1 MSLVESLQDQ
11 YKSLPDAEKLAVHIL
26 SCFHLPVA
34 SEDIVGIARKMTL
47 KNDARDAVAQKESA
61 QTLLRSLA
69 AKRLIHFIGGNTLEC
84 IPEARE
90 YLFGRMMLDT
100 SQSAQIFPLIEG
112 IIKKNTK
119 MMYCDAGSYITL
131 FKFRQAL
138 HLRQRDLIPALLAAI
153 FTFEPRNDSY
163 KYSRHEFRFSAIQ
176 SVFGTPFSRELL
188 DILPTRQEKKHVLTI
203 LFDNFRQ
210 TGNKM
215 SPAMKE
221 AMLEYI
227 DSAVFFQ
234 YLLFSGD
241 FESIEILLAN
251 NPNTSLF
258 YMGKGFLAVAK
269 GDFTAAKGQFE
280 MAHVLLCREKKLN
293 NDQFFVAFYQTYLI
307 AINDQEQFKRIA
319 SSSGSASN
327 YNSPSRISEFKQLYS
342 QGSPDYQRIMA
353 LCRIFDQDTTGWA
366 MIKLLWTYW
375 FDLSLDNFKRNVLS
389 IEAVLELRDKSK
401 SYAFVRSLWNKQSAP
416 NEEHPLFALLPKVER
431 WQTVLDGLILAY
443 QDSVI
448 SEAAEKSERIVWRI
462 YPQNKSAGA
471 VVQKR
476 GKNGKWSQG
485 RQINLSNYTTH
496 SEYIH
501 DYVTPA
507 DMEAILCVK
516 RRDNNYYYRTFD
528 LSVELLRLLSS
539 VPHVQY
545 GDSNVCLK
553 IVFDQPTLSCT
564 KSKNSLQI
572 SLNPPFNIDEKFVC
586 VYDNKELLTVYP
598 LPEKLAKL
606 AKYLNG
612 SLTVPV
618 DRGLEKVEKLISII
632 TPHVELEGDISSL
645 MKELPRIDGGTKVAV
660 RIYPFES
667 GLRFEVVALPYDGF
681 AFTPGRGNADFVV
694 RQPDSNVVVCR
705 NLEQEKK
712 NANVVIDA
720 VAAFNHAPADDCCW
734 RMDEPFDALDVL
746 SDLKAHEHIRLE
758 WPQGETLTLKAEVDA
773 DKVFQTITA
782 GKNEWFAISGELAL
796 DETKVL
802 TMREL
807 LELWSGKKQ
816 RFIQLSDKTYIA
828 LSQKLQKALD
838 DISAVEQGDSPAGG
852 LRVHKLSLPLLQE
865 HFHERSFDGKTVAW
879 LAGYQKTLTQTMPAP
894 AGFTAQLRD
903 YQHDGVQ
910 WLMRLAAAKLGALL
924 ADDMGLGKTVQAIAL
939 LQQQRKNGAA
949 LIVAPASVCFNWS
962 DEIARFA
969 PMLKTVVVGIQSGSR
984 EDIIGQAG
992 ENDIVITSYGLLQ
1005 RNSELFCSKEWNV
1018 LILDEAQAVK
1028 NSATQRTKAIKQLN
1042 RNITVITTGT
1052 PIENHLGELWNLFD
1066 IILPG
1071 FLGSAAHFRTQFQLP
1086 IERDENR
1093 TVRNRLRRLI
1103 SPFILRRT
1111 KDEVLTELP
1120 PKTEIE
1126 LKISLSDEES
1136 AFYEALRQKAVENI
1150 ESSIG
1155 NENDS
1160 RFTILAELMK
1170 LRQACCHPSL
1180 AGGVFLKHSSKMEVL
1195 GEKISELIENGHR
1208 ALVFSQFVGHLTLV
1222 QKYLD
1227 EQGIPFFYLDG
1238 STPQKKRAEM
1248 VRAFQDGERSL
1259 FLISL
1264 KAGGSGLNLTGAD
1277 FVFHL
1282 DPWWN
1287 PAVEDQA
1294 SDRVHRI
1301 GQERPVTVYR
1311 LISSNTI
1318 EDKIIGLH
1326 KQKRELAESLLS
1338 GGDTA
1343 LRLSADEL
1351 LAIIKDR

>member
-1 MSLVESLQDQ
+1 MGMAETIQTQYESL
-11 YKSLPDAEKLAVHIL
+11 SEAEKLVAHIL

-34 SEDIVGIARKMTL
+34 VEDIVSIVRKITL
-47 KNDARDAVAQKESA
+47 ANEVRAAVAQKDAA
-61 QTLLRSLA
+61 QILLKSLA
-69 AKRLIHFIGGNTLEC
+69 SRRLIHFARGDMVEC
-84 IPEARE
+84 IPDTQE
-90 YLFGRMMLDT
+90 YLFGRMAQNA
-100 SQSAQIFPLIEG
+100 SQSAEIFPLIEN
-112 IIKKNTK
+112 IIKKNAK
-119 MMYCDAGSYITL
+119 YIFCDPGYYIAL

-138 HLRQRDLIPALLAAI
+138 HLKLQHSIKALFAAV
-153 FTFEPRNDSY
+153 FTDEQMKPYRPKRY
-163 KYSRHEFRFSAIQ
+163 THGFSALRRI
-176 SVFGTPFSRELL
+176 FGTPFSRELL
-188 DILPTRQEKKHVLTI
+188 DILPDLPQKKYVLDHLFEICRQEGSQI
-203 LFDNFRQ
+203 C
-210 TGNKM
+210 
-215 SPAMKE
+215 PAMKE

-227 DSAVFFQ
+227 SSPVFFQ
-234 YLLFSGD
+234 YLFFSGD
-241 FESIEILLAN
+241 FEAVEILSVK
-251 NPNTSLF
+251 NPCAPLF
-258 YMGKGFLAVAK
+258 YMGKAFLALAK
-269 GDFTAAKGQFE
+269 GDFAAARGPFD
-280 MAHVLLCREKKLN
+280 MAYHLLCRENKWID
-293 NDQFFVAFYQTYLI
+293 DQFFVAFYQTYLF
-307 AINDQEQFKRIA
+307 AMNDEEQFNRIPA
-319 SSSGSASN
+319 GSLSNSIYSSPVHIAD
-327 YNSPSRISEFKQLYS
+327 FKQLYS
-342 QGSPDYQRIMA
+342 KGSCDYPQIM
-353 LCRIFDQDTTGWA
+353 LSCKIFSQDTTGAA

-375 FDLSLDNFKRNVLS
+375 FDLTHNYFKSNVLAF
-389 IEAVLELRDKSK
+389 EGVLEQRDKAGN
-401 SYAFVRSLWNKQSAP
+401 YAFVRSLWDKQSNP
-416 NEEHPLFALLPKVER
+416 NTAHPLFALLPKVER
-431 WQTVLDGLILAY
+431 WQNVLDKLIIAY
-443 QDSVI
+443 QDAGV
-448 SEAAEKSERIVWRI
+448 AEEKEKTERLIWRI
-462 YPQNKSAGA
+462 HPQNSAVGA
-471 VVQKR
+471 VIQKL

-485 RQINLSNYTTH
+485 RQVNFSSYIPDSDH
-496 SEYIH
+496 SI
-501 DYVTPA
+501 TPA
-507 DMEAILCVK
+507 DKEAILCV
-516 RRDNNYYYRTFD
+516 RRQNNYYHHGGVQ
-528 LSVELLRLLSS
+528 LSVELLRLLAS
-539 VPHVQY
+539 VPYLQY
-545 GDSNVCLK
+545 SDSASFVK
-553 IVFDQPTLSCT
+553 IVFAQPALSCV
-564 KSKNSLQI
+564 KSDNSLQI
-572 SLNPPFNIDEKFVC
+572 GLVPPFGVNDKFVC

-598 LPEKLAKL
+598 LPDKLAKL

-612 SLTVPV
+612 SISVPA
-618 DRGLEKVEKLISII
+618 DRGLDKVEQLLSVI
-632 TPHVELEGDISSL
+632 TPHVELKGDISAFI
-645 MKELPRIDGGTKVAV
+645 KDLPRVDGGHKVAV

-667 GLRFEVVALPYDGF
+667 GLRFEIVALPYEGF
-681 AFTPGRGNADFVV
+681 AFTPGKGNADFIV
-694 RQPDSNVVVCR
+694 RLPDGNVVVCR

-712 NANVVIDA
+712 NANAVMDVVN
-720 VAAFNHAPADDCCW
+720 AFNHIPADNCCW
-734 RMDEPFDALDVL
+734 RLNDPFDALDVL
-746 SDLKAHEHIRLE
+746 SDLKANTHIALE
-758 WPQGETLTLKAEVDA
+758 WPQGETLTLKAEVDT

-782 GKNEWFAISGELAL
+782 GKNEWFSVSGELAL
-796 DETKVL
+796 DETKVM

-807 LELWSGKKQ
+807 LELWAGKKQ
-816 RFIQLSDKTYIA
+816 RFIQLSEKTYIA
-828 LSQKLQKALD
+828 LSRKLQNALE
-838 DISAVEQGDSPAGG
+838 DISAVEQGDSSEGG

-865 HFHERSFDGKTVAW
+865 HFNERSFDGNTVAW
-879 LAGYQKTLTQTMPAP
+879 LENYQKTLTQTIPVP

-903 YQHDGVQ
+903 YQHDGAQ
-910 WLMRLAAAKLGALL
+910 WLMRLAATKLGALL

-949 LIVAPASVCFNWS
+949 LIVAPASVCFNWA

-969 PMLKTVVVGIQSGSR
+969 PVLKTVVVGIQSVNR
-984 EDIIGQAG
+984 EEIIGQAG

-1028 NSATQRTKAIKQLN
+1028 NSAAQRTKAIKQLN
-1042 RNITVITTGT
+1042 RNFTVITTGT

-1071 FLGSAAHFRTQFQLP
+1071 FLGGATHFRSQFQLP
-1086 IERDENR
+1086 IERDEDR

-1126 LKISLSDEES
+1126 LKVTLSEEENT
-1136 AFYEALRQKAVENI
+1136 FYEALRRQAVENI
-1150 ESSIG
+1150 ENSAG
-1155 NENDS
+1155 GENDS

-1180 AGGVFLKHSSKMEVL
+1180 AGGSFLKHSAKMEVL
-1195 GEKISELIENGHR
+1195 GEKIAELIENGHR

-1222 QKYLD
+1222 QKYLA
-1227 EQGIPFFYLDG
+1227 EQGISCFYLDG

-1311 LISSNTI
+1311 LIASNTI

-1343 LRLSADEL
+1343 LRLSAEEL

>member
-1 MSLVESLQDQ
+1 MGQIKAIQDQ
-11 YKSLPDAEKLAVHIL
+11 YESLSESEKLVMHIL
-26 SCFHLPVA
+26 SCFHLPVTV
-34 SEDIVGIARKMTL
+34 EDIVSIARRMTL
-47 KNDARDAVAQKESA
+47 KNEVRAEVAQKEA
-61 QTLLRSLA
+61 ALILLKSLYS
-69 AKRLIHFIGGNTLEC
+69 RQLIHLARSNVAQC
-84 IPEARE
+84 IPEKQE
-90 YLFGRMMLDT
+90 YLFGRMVLDA
-100 SQSAQIFPLIEG
+100 SQSAEIFPLVES
-112 IIKKNTK
+112 IIKKNAK
-119 MMYCDAGSYITL
+119 WMYCDSGIYITL

-138 HLRQRDLIPALLAAI
+138 HLRQRDFIQSLFAAI
-153 FTFEPRNDSY
+153 FTIEQKHDYRQIRYTFG
-163 KYSRHEFRFSAIQ
+163 FSAIQ
-176 SVFGTPFSRELL
+176 RVFGTPFSRELL
-188 DILPTRQEKKHVLTI
+188 EILPRIQEKKYVLYQLFDVFRQEKGRI
-203 LFDNFRQ
+203 C
-210 TGNKM
+210 
-215 SPAMKE
+215 PAMKE
-221 AMLEYI
+221 AMLEYC
-227 DSAVFFQ
+227 DCQVFFQ
-234 YLLFSGD
+234 YLLFAGD
-241 FESIEILLAN
+241 FAAIEILIVK
-251 NPNTSLF
+251 NPCTPLF
-258 YMGKGFLAVAK
+258 YMGKAFLAVAK
-269 GDFTAAKGQFE
+269 GDFAAARAPFD
-280 MAHVLLCREKKLN
+280 MAYNLLCREKKRN
-293 NDQFFVAFYQTYLI
+293 DDQFFIAFYQTYLI
-307 AINDQEQFKRIA
+307 AMNDEEQFKLVA
-319 SSSGSASN
+319 AGYGSDSKF
-327 YNSPSRISEFKQLYS
+327 NSPSRISVFKQLYS
-342 QGSPDYQRIMA
+342 QGSCDYQRMMA
-353 LCRIFDQDTTGWA
+353 LCKIFVQDSIGEA
-366 MIKLLWTYW
+366 MLKLLWTYW
-375 FDLSLDNFKRNVLS
+375 FDLSPDNFKSSVQAFE
-389 IEAVLELRDKSK
+389 IVLEQRDKAK
-401 SYAFVRSLWNKQSAP
+401 NYAFVRSLWNKQSTP
-416 NEEHPLFALLPKVER
+416 NEAHPLFALLPKVER
-431 WQTVLDGLILAY
+431 WQTVLDELILAY
-443 QDSVI
+443 KNAGNT
-448 SEAAEKSERIVWRI
+448 EETEKTERLIWRI
-462 YPQNKSAGA
+462 QQENRTVGA

-485 RQINLSNYTTH
+485 RQVNFSDFPTD
-496 SEYIH
+496 SEYMH

-507 DMEAILCVK
+507 DLEAILCVK
-516 RRDNNYYYRTFD
+516 RRNDDYYRRGVE
-528 LSVELLRLLSS
+528 LSVELLQLLTR
-539 VPHVQY
+539 VPYVQY
-545 GDSNVCLK
+545 SDSAFFLK
-553 IVFDQPTLSCT
+553 IVFAQPVLSCAQ
-564 KSKNSLQI
+564 SNNSLRI
-572 SLNPPFNIDEKFVC
+572 GLIPPFGINEKFVC

-612 SLTVPV
+612 SLTVPA
-618 DRGLEKVEKLISII
+618 DRGLHKVEQLISVI
-632 TPHVELEGDISSL
+632 TPHVELEGDIAAF
-645 MKELPRIDGGTKVAV
+645 MKDLPRVDGEQAVAV

-667 GLRFEVVALPYDGF
+667 GLRFEIVALPYDGF
-681 AFTPGRGNADFVV
+681 AFTPGKGNADFVV
-694 RQPDSNVVVCR
+694 RLPDGNVVVCR
-705 NLEQEKK
+705 NLEQENK
-712 NANVVIDA
+712 NANAVIDA
-720 VAAFNHAPADDCCW
+720 VTAFNHVPADNCCW
-734 RMDEPFDALDVL
+734 RMDDPFDALEVL
-746 SDLKAHEHIRLE
+746 ADLKANVHIKLE

-773 DKVFQTITA
+773 DKVFQTINA
-782 GKNEWFAISGELAL
+782 GKNEWFSVSGELKL

-807 LELWSGKKQ
+807 LELWGGKKQ
-816 RFIQLSDKTYIA
+816 RFIPLSDKTYIA
-828 LSQKLQKALD
+828 LSQKLQKALED
-838 DISAVEQGDSPAGG
+838 VSAVEQGDSHDGG

-865 HFHERSFDGKTVAW
+865 HFQARSFDGKTVAW
-879 LAGYQKTLTQTMPAP
+879 LESYQRTLTQTMPVP

-949 LIVAPASVCFNWS
+949 LIVAPASVCFNWA

-969 PMLKTVVVGIQSGSR
+969 PVLKTVVVGIQSVNR
-984 EDIIGQAG
+984 EEIIGLAG
-992 ENDIVITSYGLLQ
+992 ENDIVITSYGLLL
-1005 RNSELFCSKEWNV
+1005 RNSELFCSKAWNV

-1028 NSATQRTKAIKQLN
+1028 NSAAQRTKAIKQLN
-1042 RNITVITTGT
+1042 RNFTVITTGT

-1071 FLGSAAHFRTQFQLP
+1071 FLGGATHFRSQFQLP
-1086 IERDENR
+1086 IERDEDR

-1111 KDEVLTELP
+1111 KDEVLSELP

-1126 LKISLSDEES
+1126 LKVALSDEES
-1136 AFYEALRQKAVENI
+1136 SFYEALRRKAVENI
-1150 ESSIG
+1150 ESSA
-1155 NENDS
+1155 NSENDS

-1195 GEKISELIENGHR
+1195 GEKIAELIENGHR

-1227 EQGIPFFYLDG
+1227 ELGISCFYLDG

-1311 LISSNTI
+1311 LIASNTI

-1351 LAIIKDR
+1351 FAIIKDR

>member
-1 MSLVESLQDQ
+1 MAETVQSQYESL
-11 YKSLPDAEKLAVHIL
+11 SESEKLVVHIL

-34 SEDIVGIARKMTL
+34 VEDIVSIVRKITL
-47 KNDARDAVAQKESA
+47 TNEVRAAVAQKDAA
-61 QTLLRSLA
+61 QILLKSLA
-69 AKRLIHFIGGNTLEC
+69 SRRLIHFARGDMAEC
-84 IPEARE
+84 IPDTQE
-90 YLFGRMMLDT
+90 YLFGRMAQNT
-100 SQSAQIFPLIEG
+100 SQSAEIFSLIES
-112 IIKKNTK
+112 IIKKNAK
-119 MMYCDAGSYITL
+119 CIFCDPGYYITL

-138 HLRQRDLIPALLAAI
+138 HLKLQHSIKALFAAV
-153 FTFEPRNDSY
+153 FTDGPMKPYRPN
-163 KYSRHEFRFSAIQ
+163 RHIYGFSALQRI
-176 SVFGTPFSRELL
+176 FGTPFSRELL
-188 DILPTRQEKKHVLTI
+188 EILPGIHEKKYVLDH
-203 LFDNFRQ
+203 LFENCRQ
-210 TGNKM
+210 QGLQIC
-215 SPAMKE
+215 PAMKE

-227 DSAVFFQ
+227 SSPVFFQ

-241 FESIEILLAN
+241 FEAVEILSAK
-251 NPNTSLF
+251 NPCTPLF
-258 YMGKGFLAVAK
+258 YMGKAFLAVAK
-269 GDFTAAKGQFE
+269 GDFAAARSPFD
-280 MAHVLLCREKKLN
+280 MAYHLLCREKKR
-293 NDQFFVAFYQTYLI
+293 NDDPFFVAFYQTYLF
-307 AINDQEQFKRIA
+307 AMNDEEQFNRITA
-319 SSSGSASN
+319 GAVSN
-327 YNSPSRISEFKQLYS
+327 SFNSPVNIGTFKLLYS
-342 QGSPDYQRIMA
+342 KCSCDYQRIMA
-353 LCRIFDQDTTGWA
+353 LCKIFGRDSTGEA

-375 FDLSLDNFKRNVLS
+375 FDLSQDNFKNNVREFES
-389 IEAVLELRDKSK
+389 VLQQRDKAGN
-401 SYAFVRSLWNKQSAP
+401 YVFIRTLWDKQSNP
-416 NEEHPLFALLPKVER
+416 NAAHPLFALLPKVER
-431 WQTVLDGLILAY
+431 WQNVLDELIHAY
-443 QDSVI
+443 QDTGP
-448 SEAAEKSERIVWRI
+448 AEEKEKTERLIWRI
-462 YPQNKSAGA
+462 HPHGAAGA
-471 VVQKR
+471 IIQKR

-485 RQINLSNYTTH
+485 RQVNFSSFVIDSD
-496 SEYIH
+496 YIQ
-501 DYVTPA
+501 DYITPA
-507 DMEAILCVK
+507 DKEAILCV
-516 RRDNNYYYRTFD
+516 RRQNNYYHHSGIE
-528 LSVELLRLLSS
+528 LSVELLRLLAC
-539 VPHVQY
+539 VPYLQY
-545 GDSNVCLK
+545 SDSAFFIK
-553 IVFDQPTLSCT
+553 IVFAQPALSCV
-564 KSKNSLQI
+564 KSGNSLQI
-572 SLNPPFNIDEKFVC
+572 GLIPPFGANHQFVC

-612 SLTVPV
+612 SLSVPA
-618 DRGLEKVEKLISII
+618 DRGLDKVEQLLSVI
-632 TPHVELEGDISSL
+632 TPHVELKGDISAFI
-645 MKELPRIDGGTKVAV
+645 KDLPRVDGGHKVAV

-667 GLRFEVVALPYDGF
+667 GLRFEIVALPYDGF
-681 AFTPGRGNADFVV
+681 AFTPGKGNADFIV
-694 RQPDSNVVVCR
+694 RLPDGNVVVCR

-712 NANVVIDA
+712 NTNAVMDA
-720 VAAFNHAPADDCCW
+720 VNAFNHIPADNCCW
-734 RMDEPFDALDVL
+734 RMNDPFDALDVL
-746 SDLKAHEHIRLE
+746 SDLKANAHIALE
-758 WPQGETLTLKAEVDA
+758 WPQGETLTLKAEVDT

-782 GKNEWFAISGELAL
+782 GKNEWFSVSGELAL
-796 DETKVL
+796 DETKVM

-807 LELWSGKKQ
+807 LELWAGKKQ

-828 LSQKLQKALD
+828 LSQKLQKALE
-838 DISAVEQGDSPAGG
+838 DISAVEQGDSSEGG

-865 HFHERSFDGKTVAW
+865 HFNERSFDGNTVAW
-879 LAGYQKTLTQTMPAP
+879 LENYQKTLTQTIPVP

-903 YQHDGVQ
+903 YQHDGAQ
-910 WLMRLAAAKLGALL
+910 WLMRLAATKLGALL

-949 LIVAPASVCFNWS
+949 LIVAPASVCFNWA

-969 PMLKTVVVGIQSGSR
+969 PALKTVVVGIQSVNR
-984 EDIIGQAG
+984 EEIIGQAG

-1028 NSATQRTKAIKQLN
+1028 NSAAQRTKAIKQLN
-1042 RNITVITTGT
+1042 RNFTVITTGT

-1071 FLGSAAHFRTQFQLP
+1071 FLGGATHFRSQFQLP
-1086 IERDENR
+1086 IERDEDR
-1093 TVRNRLRRLI
+1093 TARNRLRRLI

-1126 LKISLSDEES
+1126 LKVTLSEEENT
-1136 AFYEALRQKAVENI
+1136 FYEALRRQAVENI
-1150 ESSIG
+1150 ENSAG
-1155 NENDS
+1155 GENDS

-1180 AGGVFLKHSSKMEVL
+1180 AGGAFLKHSAKMEVL
-1195 GEKISELIENGHR
+1195 GEKIAELIENGHR

-1222 QKYLD
+1222 QKYLA
-1227 EQGIPFFYLDG
+1227 EQGISCFYLDG

-1311 LISSNTI
+1311 LIASNTI

-1343 LRLSADEL
+1343 LRLSAEEL